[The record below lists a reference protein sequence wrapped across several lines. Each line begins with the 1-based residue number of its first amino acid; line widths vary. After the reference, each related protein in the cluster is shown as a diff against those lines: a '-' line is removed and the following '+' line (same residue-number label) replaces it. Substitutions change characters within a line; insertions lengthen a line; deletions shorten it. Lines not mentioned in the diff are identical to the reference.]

1 MADSPCTGGGMCP
14 GERDEGKLGTF
25 SLRFPSC
32 GLADVGLGPK
42 NSEDEGGGG
51 LLGVG

>member
-1 MADSPCTGGGMCP
+1 MCP